1 MTRLIT
7 VGGEVS
13 VTIPA
18 TSQFFPDF
26 PLGAGSGPAVAVTRA
41 TTHQRTGAACLACG
55 SGAGNGL
62 SYWDPNYSPV
72 AGATFYLRAYMN
84 FDALPGSTVQIMSF
98 GSAVAGLH
106 ARLTAAGKVQLF
118 NGATSTQIGSDSA
131 ATVSAGTDTYYR
143 VEMKIVLNGSTQI
156 SDIEL
161 QLDGTSVASTS
172 GLAIASL
179 ACRIGWTLTA
189 PGANKTVYLDDIAM
203 NNGSGANNNTWP
215 GAGAVVLLL
224 PTATSAAGTGWVL
237 GNNTAEGGN
246 GWNSVNNTP
255 PVGIADLGGAGA
267 DTGQIRNATSAA
279 NSNFDATMTTYTA
292 AGIGAA
298 DTINAVTPWTI
309 TAAPVVTSAKQ
320 GTVGVVSNPAITN
333 IAFPLPGTAG
343 AFWSGATGGTFI
355 TGWKGAPGTIT
366 EAPSVT
372 LGTAPV
378 MRVTQ
383 VTSST
388 RIAMVCFMGIYVD
401 YTPAATGFIAA
412 PIEARYQ
419 QAVYRAASF

>member
-1 MTRLIT
+1 
-7 VGGEVS
+7 
-13 VTIPA
+13 
-18 TSQFFPDF
+18 
-26 PLGAGSGPAVAVTRA
+26 
-41 TTHQRTGAACLACG
+41 
-55 SGAGNGL
+55 
-62 SYWDPNYSPV
+62 
-72 AGATFYLRAYMN
+72 MN
-84 FDALPGSTVQIMSF
+84 FSALPGSSVSIMSF
-98 GSAVAGLH
+98 GTLAAGLF

-143 VEMKIVLNGSTQI
+143 VEMKVVYNGSTQI
-156 SDIEL
+156 SDVEL
-161 QLDGTSVASTS
+161 QLDGVSVASTS

-179 ACRIGWTLTA
+179 AIKIGWGLTA
-189 PGANKTVYLDDIAM
+189 PGANTIVYLDDVAF
-203 NNGSGANNNTWP
+203 NNNAGANNNTWP
-215 GAGAVVLLL
+215 GDGAVVLLL
-224 PTATSAAGTGWVL
+224 PTADSAVGTGWVL

-267 DTGQIRNATSAA
+267 DTGQIRNATAAA

-292 AGIGAA
+292 AGVTAGS
-298 DTINAVTPWTI
+298 TVNAIHPWVI
-309 TAAPVVTSAKQ
+309 TAAPVTTSSKQ

-333 IAFPLPGTAG
+333 IALSATGTAG
-343 AFWSGATGGTFI
+343 AFWQGAAGGTFI
-355 TGWKGAPGTIT
+355 TGWKGSPGTIT

-388 RIAMVCFMGIYVD
+388 RIAVVCFMGIYVD
-401 YTPAATGFIAA
+401 YTPAVGGLASPLRVT
-412 PIEARYQ
+412 PPT
-419 QAVYRAASF
+419 QAVNRAATY